1 VACGDNRI
9 SSGIF
14 RVFVGPLIQDKPAQW
29 LRPRRLV
36 LSKYNRASENSASAD
51 LSFLYEFVCE
61 CPNPKIA
68 DAMKRLVDHWMA
80 HGTETPQ
87 LQALCSLKGKLSN
100 EELIEV
106 SWLLA
111 INPNTPPSV
120 LQDLCSDAP
129 TALLERIAENS
140 RTGESTLADLSY
152 QAIAEIRIATAG
164 NSQTPLASIMM
175 LIQDD
180 NPDVRYSMA
189 ENSQIPGPALAILAQ
204 DDNPFVKFRAE
215 KTIARIADQKVESNR
230 QQV

>member
-1 VACGDNRI
+1 M
-9 SSGIF
+9 
-14 RVFVGPLIQDKPAQW
+14 QDKPVQGSG
-29 LRPRRLV
+29 PRRFV
-36 LSKYNRASENSASAD
+36 LSKYNLASENSAAVD

-68 DAMKRLVDHWMA
+68 DAMRKLVDHWISN
-80 HGTETPQ
+80 HTETPQ
-87 LQALCSLKGKLSN
+87 LQALCSLHDKLSN

-111 INPNTPPSV
+111 VNPNTPPSV

-140 RTGESTLADLSY
+140 RTGESTLAELSY

-189 ENSQIPGPALAILAQ
+189 ENSQIPGAALAILAQ

-215 KTIARIADQKVESNR
+215 KTIARIADKEMESK
-230 QQV
+230 

>member
-1 VACGDNRI
+1 M
-9 SSGIF
+9 
-14 RVFVGPLIQDKPAQW
+14 
-29 LRPRRLV
+29 
-36 LSKYNRASENSASAD
+36 SKYIVASDQSQSSEAD
-51 LSFLYEFVCE
+51 LSFLYQFVCE

-68 DAMKRLVDHWMA
+68 AAMRTLVDHWISRHA
-80 HGTETPQ
+80 ETPH
-87 LQALCSLKGKLSN
+87 LDSLRVLKTRLSN

-111 INPNTPPSV
+111 VNPNTPPSV
-120 LQDLCSDAP
+120 LQELCFEAP

-140 RTGESTLADLSY
+140 RAGESTLAELSY

-164 NSQTPLASIMM
+164 NAQTPLASIMM

-189 ENSQIPGPALAILAQ
+189 ENSQLPGEALAILAT

-215 KTIARIADQKVESNR
+215 KTMARIADNIKEGGIAN
-230 QQV
+230 